1 MLDTHFMVG
10 TDDRTLEQVPHALD
24 TVSVNVANNPL
35 FLRVINP
42 LVFRVGI
49 FNSPI
54 RGRFVGVRRCVVV
67 DELMQHG

>member
-1 MLDTHFMVG
+1 MIGANDG
-10 TDDRTLEQVPHALD
+10 TLKQAPNALNA
-24 TVSVNVANNPL
+24 VSVNITDNPL

-42 LVFRVGI
+42 LVFGVGI

-54 RGRFVGVRRCVVV
+54 RGRSVGVRRCVVV